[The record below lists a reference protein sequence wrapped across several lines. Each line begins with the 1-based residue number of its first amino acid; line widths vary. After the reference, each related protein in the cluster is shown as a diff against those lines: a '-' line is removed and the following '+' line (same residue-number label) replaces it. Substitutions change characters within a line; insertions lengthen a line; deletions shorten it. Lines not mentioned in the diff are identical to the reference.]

1 MASPAVLTVRP
12 AQEKDRNHLTHL
24 LHFETYVHRHLDWR
38 QPVDWL
44 GDDPYLVIE
53 RGGRILAALVCPPDP
68 REVAWIRLFACSSR
82 LAPSAA
88 WEHLWPVARE
98 YLVSRKAEQ
107 AVALPLNK
115 WFKTLLETH
124 DFEHAHNVVVLDWLP
139 DPDFKASDNAE
150 IHRMTENDL
159 PGVHA
164 VDNEAFPALWRNSL
178 QAVELA
184 FKQAA
189 YSSVIELDGRVAA
202 YQISTPSSQGL
213 HLARLAVH
221 PDFQG
226 RRLAFAL
233 GEDVKQRAARHQ
245 MNRLTVNTQTTNLAS
260 LGLYKKLG
268 FEFTGEEFQV
278 YSQTLDTMD

>member
-12 AQEKDRNHLTHL
+12 AQEEDRNHLAHL

-44 GDDPYLVIE
+44 GDEPYMVIE
-53 RGGRILAALVCPPDP
+53 SGGRVLSALACPPDP

-82 LAPSAA
+82 LAPSTA
-88 WEHLWPVARE
+88 WEQLWPAARE
-98 YLVSRKAEQ
+98 HLIAHQAEQ
-107 AVALPLNK
+107 AVVLPLHK
-115 WFKTLLETH
+115 WFKELLENH
-124 DFEHAHNVVVLDWLP
+124 DFDHAHNVVVLDWLP
-139 DPDFKASDNAE
+139 DPDFQPSAGAQIRPMSA
-150 IHRMTENDL
+150 TDL

-178 QAVELA
+178 HAVELA
-184 FKQAA
+184 YKQAA
-189 YSSVIELDGRVAA
+189 YCTVIELDGRVAA

-233 GEDVKQRAARHQ
+233 GEDVKAFAVQHN
-245 MNRLTVNTQTTNLAS
+245 MNRLTVNTQTTNVAS
-260 LGLYKKLG
+260 LGLYNKLA
-268 FEFTGEEFQV
+268 FDFTGEEFPV
-278 YSQTLDTMD
+278 YSQSLSAAD

>member
-12 AQEKDRNHLTHL
+12 AQEEDRNHLTHL

-53 RGGRILAALVCPPDP
+53 SGGRILSALACPPDP

-88 WEHLWPVARE
+88 WEELWPVARD
-98 YLVSRKAEQ
+98 YLIAHKAEQ
-107 AVALPLNK
+107 AVVLPLHK
-115 WFKTLLETH
+115 WFKAVLEAH
-124 DFEHAHNVVVLDWLP
+124 DFVHAHNVVVLDWIP
-139 DPDFKASDNAE
+139 DPDFTSSDGVQ
-150 IHRMTENDL
+150 IRRMTEEDL
-159 PGVHA
+159 PGVHQ

-178 QAVELA
+178 HAVELA

-189 YSSVIELDGRVAA
+189 YSTVVELDGRIAA

-233 GEDVKQRAARHQ
+233 GEDVKQRAAKHQ
-245 MNRLTVNTQTTNLAS
+245 MNRLTVNTQTTNVAS

-268 FEFTGEEFQV
+268 FEFTGDEFQV
-278 YSQTLDTMD
+278 YSQALYEAD